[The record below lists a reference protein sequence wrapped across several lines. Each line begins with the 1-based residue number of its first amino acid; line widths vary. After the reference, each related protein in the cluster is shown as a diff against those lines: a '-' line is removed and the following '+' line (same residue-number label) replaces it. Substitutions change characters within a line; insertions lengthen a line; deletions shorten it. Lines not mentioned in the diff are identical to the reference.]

1 MTFVTYLSNVDDVI
15 VYVCFL
21 YCTCTH
27 IGSCSTRRPKS
38 KKRAAVSQKRL
49 PMDELSAITEVSESG
64 HSTHTT
70 FRSSS
75 GGEEGDTA
83 EEPVAR
89 KRWVES
95 GVGNR
100 VGVEMCGVSHV
111 VK

>member
-1 MTFVTYLSNVDDVI
+1 M
-15 VYVCFL
+15 YVCSLFL
-21 YCTCTH
+21 RCTYCAH
-27 IGSCSTRRPKS
+27 IGSYSTRRPKS
-38 KKRAAVSQKRL
+38 KKGAAVSQKHL

-75 GGEEGDTA
+75 GGEEGDTT

-95 GVGNR
+95 GMGNR